1 MTLKEGISAVPK
13 GHLAAVV
20 THLEMTAPAMATP
33 KPFPSDVTATR
44 ETPDIASYRAL
55 FRAVGDPWLWTS
67 RHLVSDDALLA
78 ILTDKDVE
86 VWVIR
91 QGDSAIGFVEL
102 DFRTAGECALAY
114 FGLIPAATGQGLG
127 GPMMGLAQSQ
137 AFSRDISRFHV
148 HTCSLDAPGALAFY
162 QRTGFVPY
170 KVEVD
175 IFPDPRLSG
184 VIHPAK
190 AKHVPCLR

>member
-1 MTLKEGISAVPK
+1 MMLKEGEYAVPK

-20 THLEMTAPAMATP
+20 THLEMTAPAMTAP
-33 KPFPSDVTATR
+33 KPFPQDVTATC

-67 RHLVSDDALLA
+67 RHLVPDDALSA
-78 ILTDKDVE
+78 ILTDRAVE
-86 VWVIR
+86 IWIIR
-91 QGDSAIGFVEL
+91 QGDAMIGFVEL

-127 GPMMGLAQSQ
+127 GPMMALAQRQ
-137 AFSRDISRFHV
+137 AFSREISRFHV

-170 KVEVD
+170 KAEVD
-175 IFPDPRLSG
+175 IFPDPRLRG
-184 VIHPAK
+184 VIHPTQ
-190 AKHVPCLR
+190 AKHVPCLP